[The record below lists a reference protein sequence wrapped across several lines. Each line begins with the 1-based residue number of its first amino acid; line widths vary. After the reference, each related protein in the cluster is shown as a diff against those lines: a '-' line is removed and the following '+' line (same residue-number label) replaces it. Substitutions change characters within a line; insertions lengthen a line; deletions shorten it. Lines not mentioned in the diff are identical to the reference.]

1 MHHAEL
7 HIPNFHRVLTSYEA
21 LVLPLKS
28 SKTIYQTQLLFQR
41 WREAF
46 GSTRLADLTPECLSR
61 WRDCWLHHG
70 LAPSTVTQRLWILQ
84 GILGWATEQGWLP
97 ANPMAQ
103 VVKPSSPG
111 RRPCVL
117 TTEGLQRLLAACQ
130 ASRNTHL
137 YVFVS
142 LILAT
147 GLRKQQL
154 CALRW
159 EGLDLVRGVL
169 FVPDAR
175 TACPWLPLPE
185 PLLALLRAKESA
197 RCPIIP
203 WVFPNKEQQGPMVPY
218 YGWRKACA
226 QAGLPGLR
234 LEDLRYDAPQVRA
247 GIDLRIA
254 ARALVTILLSWSDS
268 SIYLLKNIVDY

>member
-1 MHHAEL
+1 MRPEEP
-7 HIPNFHRVLTSYEA
+7 HIPNFHLVLTSYEL
-21 LVLPLKS
+21 LVLPFQS
-28 SKTIYQTQLLFQR
+28 TRTIYQMQLLLQR
-41 WREAF
+41 WRQVF
-46 GSTRLADLTPECLSR
+46 GSMRLADLTPECLSQ
-61 WRDCWLHHG
+61 WRDCWLHQG

-84 GILGWATEQGWLP
+84 GILRWVVERGWLP

-103 VVKPSSPG
+103 VAKP
-111 RRPCVL
+111 RAAARQPCVL
-117 TTEGLQRLLAACQ
+117 TTEDLQRLLAACQ

-169 FVPDAR
+169 FVPEAR
-175 TACPWLPLPE
+175 TACPWLPIPE
-185 PLLALLRAKESA
+185 PLLILLRAKEAA
-197 RCPIIP
+197 RCPTIP

-234 LEDLRYDAPQVRA
+234 LEDLRCDAFQVRA
-247 GIDLRIA
+247 GSDLRVA
-254 ARALVTILLSWSDS
+254 ARALVAILLSWSDA
-268 SIYLLKNIVDY
+268 SIYLLKTIVDY